1 MFPEP
6 QDLAGPTPSSGGV
19 VGSPLALEQFRRL
32 GTHPR
37 RKSRFPPCPR
47 REWQTAYL
55 LAIHLGAHR
64 GMGVVVGN
72 FSRHPM
78 TQT

>member
-32 GTHPR
+32 GIRPR
-37 RKSRFPPCPR
+37 RNRGFHRAPEGNGRLRICSRYTWAPTG
-47 REWQTAYL
+47 EL
-55 LAIHLGAHR
+55 SSSSGIS
-64 GMGVVVGN
+64 GVIL
-72 FSRHPM
+72 
-78 TQT
+78 